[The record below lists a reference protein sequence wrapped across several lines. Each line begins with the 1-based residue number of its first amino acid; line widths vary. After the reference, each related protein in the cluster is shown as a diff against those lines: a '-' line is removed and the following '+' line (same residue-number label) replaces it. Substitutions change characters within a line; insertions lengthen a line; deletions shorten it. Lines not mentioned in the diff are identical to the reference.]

1 MAVQIFQNH
10 DDFEIFA
17 QAFLQMK
24 LKKSLNSNFMTAVH
38 NIFEF
43 YFILLRY

>member
-24 LKKSLNSNFMTAVH
+24 LKKFTQ
-38 NIFEF
+38 FKF
-43 YFILLRY
+43 YDGSS